1 MIRTHPRV
9 FAFLNLLPTLQ
20 YSYTSLMK
28 ILFTLFCLL
37 SLNASANELFAKADV
52 AAGKGLHE
60 KNCISCHASSYGGDG
75 SAIYTREYRKVN
87 TSKGLVAQVRNCNTN
102 LGLKWFEDEEL
113 NVAAHL
119 NQTYY
124 KFEK

>member
-1 MIRTHPRV
+1 MRM
-9 FAFLNLLPTLQ
+9 AFIFILLGLGV
-20 YSYTSLMK
+20 SL
-28 ILFTLFCLL
+28 
-37 SLNASANELFAKADV
+37 SANANELFSKADTV
-52 AAGKGLHE
+52 AGKALHE
-60 KNCISCHASSYGGDG
+60 KNCISCHASSFGGDG
-75 SAIYTREYRKVN
+75 SAIYTREYNKIK
-87 TSKGLVAQVRNCNTN
+87 TSKGLVAQVRNCNTM

>member
-1 MIRTHPRV
+1 MMKTLSI
-9 FAFLNLLPTLQ
+9 LL
-20 YSYTSLMK
+20 
-28 ILFTLFCLL
+28 CLV
-37 SLNASANELFAKADV
+37 SFNAVANDMFAKAD
-52 AAGKGLHE
+52 AKAGKALVE

-75 SAIYTREYRKVN
+75 SGIYTREYAKVK
-87 TSKGLVAQVRNCNTN
+87 TSKGLVAQIRNCNTM

-113 NVAAHL
+113 NVAAYL

>member
-1 MIRTHPRV
+1 
-9 FAFLNLLPTLQ
+9 
-20 YSYTSLMK
+20 MK
-28 ILFTLFCLL
+28 MLFTIFCLL
-37 SLNASANELFAKADV
+37 SMNASANALFAKADL
-52 AAGKGLHE
+52 AAGKTLHD
-60 KNCISCHASSYGGDG
+60 KNCTSCHASSYGGDG
-75 SAIYTREYRKVN
+75 SAIYTREYRKIN

-113 NVAAHL
+113 NTAAYL